1 MKASRRKPFLCSVLY
16 SKKIST
22 TARQRGIRE
31 LERLSNRRRPTY
43 QREFNVSIACIT
55 VELILTET
63 QLSDLLSLQWASPPE
78 NILLVKKH
86 NTPQATRALIE
97 FAQSVVAPS
106 F

>member
-1 MKASRRKPFLCSVLY
+1 MKARRKLFLYPVLY
-16 SKKIST
+16 AKSIST
-22 TARQRGIRE
+22 TARQHGIRE

-55 VELILTET
+55 TELILTEN
-63 QLSDLLSLQWASPPE
+63 QCNDLLSLQWSSPPQ

-97 FAQSVVAPS
+97 FAQSVVSPS